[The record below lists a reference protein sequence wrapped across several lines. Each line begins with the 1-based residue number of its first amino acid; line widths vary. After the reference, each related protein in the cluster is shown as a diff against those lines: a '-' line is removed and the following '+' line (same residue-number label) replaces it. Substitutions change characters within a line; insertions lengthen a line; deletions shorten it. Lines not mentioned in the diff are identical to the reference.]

1 MNRHRNSNN
10 LNRKP
15 QPGQV
20 RKLDQGQRNAVVDR
34 IQTNPFTNAA
44 IIGREFGV
52 NKNTIR
58 KVWKD
63 AEIYHGIAAKKPK
76 LIEAQK
82 EARMG
87 YALENLTRDWSNVV
101 FSDEKTF
108 QTDRHQKLHVY
119 RPKNSRFDPK
129 YIHENQRSGRI
140 SAGYWGWICKDGPGE
155 LVPIGGRLNSKGY
168 VEILEDVLKPT
179 MEYSFG
185 GFKDMV
191 FMQVSW
197 FILRK
202 TFNLFTKFQERFN

>member
-1 MNRHRNSNN
+1 MNRNRNANN
-10 LNRKP
+10 LNRLP

-20 RKLDQGQRNAVVDR
+20 RKLNQVQRNVVVDR
-34 IQTNPFTNAA
+34 IKTNPFLNAA
-44 IIGREFGV
+44 IVGREFGV
-52 NKNTIR
+52 NKNTVR
-58 KVWKD
+58 KIWKD
-63 AEIYHGIAAKKPK
+63 EGIHHGIAVKKPK
-76 LIEAQK
+76 LTPAQK

-101 FSDEKTF
+101 FSDEKTY
-108 QTDRHQKLHVY
+108 QTDRHQKSHVY
-119 RPKNSRFDPK
+119 RPKNSRFEQK
-129 YIHENQRSGRI
+129 YIQESQRSGRI

-191 FMQVSW
+191 FMQVSC
-197 FILRK
+197 FIMKNIYLMPSL
-202 TFNLFTKFQERFN
+202 TFPKI